1 MSLLTNL
8 LPSIDSLKDLS
19 NHPGQIRFEN
29 QEDQEEIVLLLRTH
43 PIVNISWIVTAIF
56 LFFIPN
62 IFIAL
67 NFLFKL
73 HMIELIRW
81 NFTFLFSLIWY
92 LFVFSFVL
100 EKFLG
105 WYFNVFIVT
114 NRRIV
119 DIDFYGLIYKDVS
132 EVDLSKIQDVSYKVG
147 GFAGVMLNYG
157 TLTVQTAAEV
167 SNVEIHDVPH
177 PDKVAQK
184 IGELSHINE
193 IQWRKKDNEQ

>member
-8 LPSIDSLKDLS
+8 LPQKDFLKDLS
-19 NHPGQIRFEN
+19 NYPDKVRFEN
-29 QEDQEEIVLLLRTH
+29 QEDQEEVVLLLRTH
-43 PIVNISWIVTAIF
+43 PIKNISWIITAVL

-67 NFLFKL
+67 NFFLKL
-73 HMIELIRW
+73 HVIELIRW
-81 NFTFLFSLIWY
+81 NFSLILSLIWY

-114 NRRIV
+114 NKRIV

-147 GFAGVMLNYG
+147 GFAGVMLNFG

-167 SNVEIHDVPH
+167 SNVEIDDVPH

-193 IQWRKKDNEQ
+193 IQWRKKDNGQ